1 MSFLNCHFSLFVF
14 IWWFIM
20 IGCFELCGRLK
31 SEPVYWKQ
39 AFVSMVGQA
48 EWMLATYE
56 PGFFLIGA

>member
-1 MSFLNCHFSLFVF
+1 ML
-14 IWWFIM
+14 
-20 IGCFELCGRLK
+20 GCFELCGRLK

-56 PGFFLIGA
+56 HGFFLIRCLRCFV